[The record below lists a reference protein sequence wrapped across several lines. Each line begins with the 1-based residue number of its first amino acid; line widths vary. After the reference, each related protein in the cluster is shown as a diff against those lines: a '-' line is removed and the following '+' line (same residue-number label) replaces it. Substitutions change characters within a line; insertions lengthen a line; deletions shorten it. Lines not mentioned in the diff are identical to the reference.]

1 MRAVLLDLGI
11 REYGEVWSHQLKLVS
26 ERALNKVGDTLLLVE
41 HPDVITMGRKSQRLE
56 IKGGG
61 DFPIFNI
68 ERGGQAT
75 YHGPGQL
82 VGYPII
88 NIGQKG
94 LDIVTL
100 VRLLEEV
107 LIRTASDFGVKATR
121 VEGKPGVWL
130 HGGEKK
136 LASIGLAIRH
146 WVTFHGFA
154 LNVNTNLS
162 RFDIIRPCG
171 MDSSIMTSLE
181 QCRSKRVSMQDVK
194 ASVVSNFEALFGY
207 EMVPGHAK

>member
-1 MRAVLLDLGI
+1 MRADLLDLGI

-26 ERALNKVGDTLLLVE
+26 ERALNKVSDTLILVE
-41 HPDVITMGRKSQRLE
+41 HPDVITVGRKSQSPE
-56 IKGGG
+56 VKG

-88 NIGQKG
+88 NIGQRG
-94 LDIVTL
+94 LGIVTL

-107 LIRTASDFGVKATR
+107 LIRTADDFGVEATR
-121 VEGKPGVWL
+121 VEAKPGVWL
-130 HGGEKK
+130 HGGKKK
-136 LASIGLAIRH
+136 LASIGLAVRH

-154 LNVNTNLS
+154 LNVSTRLS

-171 MDSSIMTSLE
+171 MDSSTMTSLE
-181 QCRSKRVSMQDVK
+181 ECRSTRVSMQDVK

-207 EMVPGHAK
+207 EMVPRHAE